1 MPSPYKTVCF
11 VSGRTCEAGNAAGAG
26 EGDFKCASSSA
37 GMLSLLLPLKYGGGG
52 LLLFMWLSSVRLFA
66 TPWTEAHPAPLVLEF
81 SRIEYWSG

>member
-1 MPSPYKTVCF
+1 MREQQCWDAQS
-11 VSGRTCEAGNAAGAG
+11 AAAT
-26 EGDFKCASSSA
+26 KIW
-37 GMLSLLLPLKYGGGG
+37 GGG